1 MTQAVKL
8 DDWQEDDPSSP
19 VVRTQERLWRV
30 RHLRPLRPPSQLGKP
45 PPVTVKTRSAARLPL
60 SPAALEPEPR
70 PSHLA
75 FGDALR
81 LTLPP
86 LDDDGF
92 AAALCAC
99 VRPRAAGD
107 VGPREIAPTDA
118 EREELR
124 LAEDLAASGRRA
136 KDFVAVTAARV
147 PDPDTVACRSA
158 WRVFRCSEL
167 DGFPASSRVHYGQH
181 VQFGLPSV
189 DDVSSE
195 ILLSCEPPSRGGG
208 LGAPYLIFG
217 RFVDFGYVCQGRRSW
232 NTAFTLV
239 PEHSSAGGY
248 GDPVDLRW
256 GVRIVPI
263 APFSYLHGPR
273 LMQAVFG
280 GLSNPVGRGCISRS
294 AAVGKDVQELLLH
307 ASAPEGEPPDVG
319 WVLERLCLNP
329 AAPRTAAGGDT
340 TFAQWHSLRAVILKR
355 IRRRGEVL
363 AYSIFR
369 KILSKDCLVPDG
381 PISTSRLPTADGSAT
396 LAERTLVGE
405 SSVLT
410 SLRCDYGVQLGV
422 DDMQLITKHF
432 RPPGTESLWSEP
444 LIDVNALAD
453 AIRGETSPGR
463 SRTLQQLYSLLQKQ
477 AGLKPTDSLA
487 VAWIRTRVEST
498 EVGGELFPAQ
508 DLLASLPLVRSHAGI
523 TRLAFLRW
531 QMDALALVP
540 SHESCLEFLH
550 QIWGDVALT
559 MGTEEEKFNW
569 SLSLPRGEMGV

>member
-1 MTQAVKL
+1 M
-8 DDWQEDDPSSP
+8 
-19 VVRTQERLWRV
+19 
-30 RHLRPLRPPSQLGKP
+30 RHLRPLRSPSQLGKP
-45 PPVTVKTRSAARLPL
+45 PAVTVKTRSAAKLPL
-60 SPAALEPEPR
+60 SPAALEPEPK

-75 FGDALR
+75 FEDALR

-99 VRPRAAGD
+99 VRPKAVGD

-147 PDPDTVACRSA
+147 RDPDTVACRSA

-273 LMQAVFG
+273 LMQALGVQLLYRMYDVLAKPGHPALTTSLTLAAVVQCQAVFG

-294 AAVGKDVQELLLH
+294 AAVTRLWSFKHAFLTRVLLGL
-307 ASAPEGEPPDVG
+307 EGLLREATMQLRPLVG
-319 WVLERLCLNP
+319 L
-329 AAPRTAAGGDT
+329 
-340 TFAQWHSLRAVILKR
+340 
-355 IRRRGEVL
+355 
-363 AYSIFR
+363 
-369 KILSKDCLVPDG
+369 
-381 PISTSRLPTADGSAT
+381 RLPD
-396 LAERTLVGE
+396 E
-405 SSVLT
+405 SSVGK
-410 SLRCDYGVQLGV
+410 GV
-422 DDMQLITKHF
+422 
-432 RPPGTESLWSEP
+432 
-444 LIDVNALAD
+444 
-453 AIRGETSPGR
+453 GR
-463 SRTLQQLYSLLQKQ
+463 SGCRSMSTVLAHDRTL
-477 AGLKPTDSLA
+477 
-487 VAWIRTRVEST
+487 E
-498 EVGGELFPAQ
+498 
-508 DLLASLPLVRSHAGI
+508 
-523 TRLAFLRW
+523 
-531 QMDALALVP
+531 
-540 SHESCLEFLH
+540 
-550 QIWGDVALT
+550 
-559 MGTEEEKFNW
+559 
-569 SLSLPRGEMGV
+569 